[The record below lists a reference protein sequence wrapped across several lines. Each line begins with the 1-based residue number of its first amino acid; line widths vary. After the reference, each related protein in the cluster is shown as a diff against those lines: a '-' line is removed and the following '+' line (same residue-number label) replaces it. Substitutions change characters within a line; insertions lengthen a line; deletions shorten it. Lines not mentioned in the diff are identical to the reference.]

1 MIVKEIIEPKS
12 IVVVGGSNETR
23 KPGGKVLENILRG
36 GFDGELYVVNP
47 KESSVQGV
55 KAFPSCEV
63 VPPVELAIFAIP
75 AGLIPDA
82 MELLA
87 SRGTRGFIVL
97 SAGFSEMGEEGKKLE
112 TKIAEIA
119 NNVGGTLIGPNCIGV
134 ITQKYKGV
142 FAGPIPEYDPQGC
155 DFVSASGA
163 TAVFILEEAIVRGIK
178 FSEIFSV
185 GNSAQIGI
193 EEVLEYWDE
202 TYHQGKSSNVKLIYA
217 EQIANPQKFLKHT
230 LSLKSKG
237 CRIAGIKAGRTKSG
251 QRAVSSHTGA
261 MAGEDTA
268 VEVLFQKAGI
278 IRCEGRLD
286 LVNVAGVLLGKR
298 PAGKRVAVVTHAGGP
313 GVMLTDTLESEG
325 VEIPR
330 IEGKAAEELLR
341 QLNYGSSVSNPIDFL
356 ATGTAEQLDLILKYA
371 DNQFDNI
378 DSIAVIFGTPG
389 LFDVTNVYEVLYQN
403 QLSSRKP
410 IFAIL
415 PSIVQAKEAI
425 EKYKSLGGNYFND
438 EVAFGKALAK
448 VLKMELREIGE
459 FPKFDDVDETKIRAI
474 IQKYRDGFLSLVDT
488 ISILESAGISFVST
502 NVVNQKE
509 ELIAAI
515 NRIGFPV
522 VMKVVGPIHKTELG
536 GVAIG
541 VDSISK
547 AEAKF
552 AELLSLPEAES
563 VQIQPLADGVEL
575 FFGVKYVKD
584 FGHIIAFGLGGIFV
598 ELLKDVQMCLAPLT
612 TTEAKAMVEGIKN
625 KSILEGYRGKPPVE
639 KGSISNILLRIS
651 KLVQIAPEIVEMDI
665 NPAFAKGSNI
675 MAVDARIKI
684 ATTNDN

>member
-12 IVVVGGSNETR
+12 IVVVGGSNDTR

-36 GFDGELYVVNP
+36 GFDGELFVVNP

-55 KAFPSCEV
+55 KAFPSCGDI
-63 VPPVELAIFAIP
+63 PPVELAIFAIP
-75 AGLIPDA
+75 AGIIPEA

-112 TKIAEIA
+112 AKIAEIA
-119 NNVGGTLIGPNCIGV
+119 RSAGGTLIGPNCIGV

-142 FAGPIPEYDPQGC
+142 FAGPIPEYDPMGC

-202 TYHQGKSSNVKLIYA
+202 TYQEGKSSNVKLIYA

-230 LSLKSKG
+230 LSLKAKG
-237 CRIAGIKAGRTKSG
+237 CRIAGIKAGRTKAG

-268 VEVLFQKAGI
+268 VDLLFRKAGI

-286 LVNVAGVLLGKR
+286 LVNVAGILLGKK
-298 PAGKRVAVVTHAGGP
+298 PNGKRVAVVTHAGGP

-325 VEIPR
+325 IEVPR
-330 IEGKAAEELLR
+330 IEGKDAEELLSH
-341 QLNYGSSVSNPIDFL
+341 LNYGSSVSNPIDFL
-356 ATGTAEQLDLILKYA
+356 ATGTAEQLDLILNYA
-371 DNQFDNI
+371 DNKFDNI

-389 LFDVTNVYEVLYQN
+389 LFDVTNVYEVLFSKQG
-403 QLSSRKP
+403 SSRKP

-415 PSIVQAKEAI
+415 PSIVQAKDAI
-425 EKYKSLGGNYFND
+425 ERYKSLGGNYFND

-448 VLKMELREIGE
+448 VLKTELRETG
-459 FPKFDDVDETKIRAI
+459 ETKSFEDIDVAKIRNI
-474 IQKYRDGFLSLVDT
+474 IQQSRDGFLPAMET
-488 ISILESAGISFVST
+488 IAILESTGIPFVAT
-502 NVVNQKE
+502 KLVKANE
-509 ELIAAI
+509 ELIPAI
-515 NRIGFPV
+515 KEIGFPV
-522 VMKVVGPIHKTELG
+522 VMKVVGPVHKTEVG
-536 GVAIG
+536 GVEVGIA
-541 VDSISK
+541 SMSE

-552 AELLSLPEAES
+552 AELMTIEGAEG
-563 VQIQPLADGVEL
+563 VQIQPVAYGVEL
-575 FFGVKYVKD
+575 FFGVKYEKD
-584 FGHIIAFGLGGIFV
+584 FGHIIVFGLGGIFV
-598 ELLKDVQMCLAPLT
+598 ELLKDVQMCLAPIT
-612 TTEAKAMVEGIKN
+612 TAEAMEMVEGIRSKA
-625 KSILEGYRGKPPVE
+625 ILEGFRGKPSVD
-639 KGSISNILLRIS
+639 KVSVCNILLRIS
-651 KLVQIAPEIVEMDI
+651 NLVQIAPEIVEMDI
-665 NPAFAKGSNI
+665 NPAFGNGGKI
-675 MAVDARIKI
+675 LAVDARIKI
-684 ATTNDN
+684 QTTK